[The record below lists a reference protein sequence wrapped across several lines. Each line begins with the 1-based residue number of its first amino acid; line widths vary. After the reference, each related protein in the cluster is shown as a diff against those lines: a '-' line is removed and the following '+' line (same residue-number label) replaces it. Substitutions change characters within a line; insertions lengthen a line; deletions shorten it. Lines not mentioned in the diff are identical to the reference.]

1 MSNKSDNAAVALQ
14 SDKGEQTPLMIN
26 PFAVNASQA
35 EVYLKHIEA
44 ATKAKKEDFTDIT
57 PVYWEAKRGEV
68 QTMVFLGWKRTVKV
82 DEKTGEE
89 LSEKFFAVFHDG
101 KRQIVAGQLALLE
114 AMFGRPQNVV
124 YKITCEESVA
134 GKAKKFLVEQFNG

>member
-1 MSNKSDNAAVALQ
+1 MSNKSDNSAVALAT
-14 SDKGEQTPLMIN
+14 DKGDSTPLVIN
-26 PFAVNASQA
+26 PFAVSANQA
-35 EVYLKHIEA
+35 NDFLQHIDA
-44 ATKAKKEDFTDIT
+44 AQKAKPEDFTDIT

-89 LSEKFFAVFHDG
+89 LSEKYFAVFHDG